1 MLEERIKKLIEAR
14 RNRRETWARV
24 LGELHE
30 QLEDAFEEI
39 RILGCCGHCTAC
51 YNQPCHEEGIILGK
65 LAFTDG
71 GNCYAPAVCIHTE
84 FGWKRLAVKPY
95 NVLKKTRQWTIA
107 DKATKADFEV
117 AKKALETIK
126 EKIEQLTEQEKNLAT
141 L

>member
-14 RNRRETWARV
+14 QNRRVTWARV

-51 YNQPCHEEGIILGK
+51 YNQPCHETGLILGK

-71 GNCYAPAVCIHTE
+71 GNCYFPAICIDTG
-84 FGWKRLAVKPY
+84 FGWKRLVYKEFDY
-95 NVLKKTRQWTIA
+95 TTKKLNWTIA
-107 DKATKADFEV
+107 DKATKADFEI
-117 AKKALETIK
+117 AKKALNEIQ
-126 EKIEQLTEQEKNLAT
+126 EKIEQLTEQERNLAI

>member
-14 RNRRETWARV
+14 QNRRVTWARV

-71 GNCYAPAVCIHTE
+71 GNCYAPAVCIDTG
-84 FGWKRLAVKPY
+84 FGWKRLAVKPF
-95 NVLKKTRQWTIA
+95 KK
-107 DKATKADFEV
+107 
-117 AKKALETIK
+117 K
-126 EKIEQLTEQEKNLAT
+126 EKKQNCKENKEETKMIDFFGFLIAIWLIG
-141 L
+141 